1 LTPAAAHQSLE
12 NSVSE
17 YDRWQTRYATPEYAF
32 GKSPNYFLESCKRL
46 LPRSGR
52 ALAVADG
59 EGRNGVWL
67 AEQGLDVVSI
77 DFSTAAQRKAK
88 ALAAERDVKVTFE
101 LVDVHNWNYPSAA
114 FDVVAEIFT
123 QFSNPADR
131 ARKWA
136 GMLKALKPY
145 GLLIIQGYTPK
156 QLEYGTGGP
165 KEIENLYTRAMLEQ
179 ELGGL
184 RELSLVEEERDIH
197 EGTSHGGMSA
207 VINLTARKP

>member
-1 LTPAAAHQSLE
+1 M
-12 NSVSE
+12 SE
-17 YDRWQTRYATPEYAF
+17 YERWETRFATAEYAF
-32 GKSPNYFLESCKRL
+32 GKLPNYFLESCKPL
-46 LPRSGR
+46 LPPTGR

-77 DFSTAAQRKAK
+77 DFSPAAQRKAK
-88 ALAAERDVKVTFE
+88 ALAAERRVKVTFE
-101 LVDVHNWNYPSAA
+101 LVDVHSWNYPNAA

-123 QFSNPADR
+123 QFSSPVAR

-136 GMLKALKPY
+136 GMQSALKPG
-145 GLLIIQGYTPK
+145 GLLIVQGYTPK

-179 ELGGL
+179 AFGGFRDL
-184 RELSLVEEERDIH
+184 AIVEEEREIH
-197 EGTSHGGMSA
+197 EGKSHGGMSA
-207 VINLTARKP
+207 VISLTARKP

>member
-1 LTPAAAHQSLE
+1 MTLAATHQSLE

-77 DFSTAAQRKAK
+77 DFSPAAQRKAK
-88 ALAAERDVKVTFE
+88 ALAAERDVKVAFE

-136 GMLKALKPY
+136 GMLKALKPG

-179 ELGGL
+179 EFGGL

>member
-1 LTPAAAHQSLE
+1 M
-12 NSVSE
+12 SE

-179 ELGGL
+179 EFGGL

-197 EGTSHGGMSA
+197 EGTSHGGISA

>member
-1 LTPAAAHQSLE
+1 M
-12 NSVSE
+12 SE

-67 AEQGLDVVSI
+67 AEQGLEVVSI
-77 DFSTAAQRKAK
+77 DFSPAAQRKAK
-88 ALAAERDVKVTFE
+88 ALATERDVKVTFE

-136 GMLKALKPY
+136 GMSKALKPG

-179 ELGGL
+179 EFGGL